1 MPRLQH
7 FLIAAL
13 LLIMAATPAAA
24 TQHLTGEAFDGLRWG
39 TPITGLP
46 PFLGTAK
53 RLIEPVVTDQNMY
66 HYALSSAM
74 SIADKPVLG
83 YASTTE
89 TQRLNGLL
97 FHYCGART
105 FAVAMKAFR
114 DMAHALSRQWGPYRN
129 ESLTGRHIY
138 GHEHYRYRWR
148 SVYTIITLTA
158 DFYNGNG
165 EIFVEY
171 LPVIY

>member
-1 MPRLQH
+1 MPRLLH
-7 FLIAAL
+7 LVLATL
-13 LLIMAATPAAA
+13 LLLVTAAPTAA

-39 TPITGLP
+39 TPVTALP
-46 PFLGTAK
+46 SYLGTA
-53 RLIEPVVTDQNMY
+53 RELTEPVVTDQNMY
-66 HYALSSAM
+66 NYALSGAM

-83 YASTTE
+83 YVSTTE
-89 TQRLNGLL
+89 TRRLNGLL
-97 FHYCGART
+97 FHYCGSRT

-148 SVYTIITLTA
+148 SVYTVITLTA
-158 DFYNGNG
+158 DFNNGNG

-171 LPVIY
+171 LPVVY

>member
-1 MPRLQH
+1 MPHLRPLV
-7 FLIAAL
+7 LAAL
-13 LLIMAATPAAA
+13 LLIMTAMPTAA

-39 TPITGLP
+39 TPVTNLP
-46 PFLGTAK
+46 PFLGTARK
-53 RLIEPVVTDQNMY
+53 LIEPVVTDQNMY
-66 HYALSSAM
+66 HYALSRAM

-83 YASTTE
+83 YVSATE

-97 FHYCGART
+97 FHYCGTRT

-114 DMAHALSRQWGPYRN
+114 DMAYALSRQWGPYQN

-148 SVYTIITLTA
+148 SVYTVITLTA
-158 DFYNGNG
+158 DFYNGIG